1 MKSGILWGIL
11 ILMLA
16 GFAGCMGS
24 SPKSTYYLLGSNGTM
39 VLEHPVGVDLSVGIG
54 PVVIPDHLNRPEI
67 VTRTSENAMDV
78 NEFHRW
84 GAPLT
89 RQVRETLMANLS
101 ALLQT
106 PRVVLFPW
114 EGGRRPTYRVDATF
128 LRFERGNATAVMDV
142 LWDIR
147 EVEKDQILLTRRFS
161 VVTPITGQDVAAYVA
176 AQTQA
181 LEKLGRDIAGGILKC
196 ASNGLFPGN

>member
-1 MKSGILWGIL
+1 
-11 ILMLA
+11 MLA

-24 SPKSTYYLLGSNGTM
+24 SPKFTYYLLGGTGTM
-39 VLEHPVGVDLSVGIG
+39 VLEHPTVADLSVGIG
-54 PVVIPDHLNRPEI
+54 PVVIPGHLDRPEI
-67 VTRTSENAMDV
+67 VTRISENAMDV

-89 RQVRETLMANLS
+89 DQIRETLMANLS
-101 ALLQT
+101 VLLQT

-128 LRFERGNATAVMDV
+128 LRFERVNATAVMDV

-147 EVEKDQILLTRRFS
+147 EVEKDQIVLTRRFS
-161 VVTPITGQDVAAYVA
+161 AATPVTGPGVAAYVA

-181 LEKLGRDIAGGILKC
+181 FERLGRDIAGGILKC
-196 ASNGLFPGN
+196 ASDDGPPG